1 MSDPN
6 IKQITLVSSGSGM
19 GSSGGDQIGGK
30 RRRTAK
36 KKKFELDG
44 GGGTSPG
51 TMTQLSASHVP
62 GTTANPVEPV
72 GVNSNLTKVAAPL
85 QIAGKAE
92 PTKVVLAAAKKK
104 SKVVLA
110 AAKPVAHAVKARKNK
125 TARKVRMSMV
135 GLSRKIKV
143 ARTIKEKAKADTIDD
158 IKKALVKATLIKTDS
173 KAPEQMLR
181 QMYADYMMLKKRAL

>member
-6 IKQITLVSSGSGM
+6 IKQITLVSGSGSA
-19 GSSGGDQIGGK
+19 DQLGGK

-36 KKKFELDG
+36 KKKFEIDG

-51 TMTQLSASHVP
+51 TITQLSASHVP
-62 GTTANPVEPV
+62 GTTANALEPV

-85 QIAGKAE
+85 QVAGKPE

-110 AAKPVAHAVKARKNK
+110 AAKPVAHAVKTRKNK
-125 TARKVRMSMV
+125 TARKVRMSMA

-158 IKKALVKATLIKTDS
+158 IKKALVKATLIKVDS

>member
-6 IKQITLVSSGSGM
+6 IKQITLVSGSGS
-19 GSSGGDQIGGK
+19 SDQLGGK

-44 GGGTSPG
+44 GG
-51 TMTQLSASHVP
+51 SASHVP
-62 GTTANPVEPV
+62 GTTANAVEPV

-85 QIAGKAE
+85 QVAGKPE

-110 AAKPVAHAVKARKNK
+110 AAKPIVQAVKTRKNK
-125 TARKVRMSMV
+125 TARKVRMSMA

-158 IKKALVKATLIKTDS
+158 IKKALVKATLIKADS

>member
-6 IKQITLVSSGSGM
+6 IKQITLVSGSGNSSGS
-19 GSSGGDQIGGK
+19 DQLGGK

-51 TMTQLSASHVP
+51 TITQLSASHVP
-62 GTTANPVEPV
+62 GTETNPVEPV

-85 QIAGKAE
+85 QVAGKPE

-110 AAKPVAHAVKARKNK
+110 AAKPVAAPVKTRKNK

-158 IKKALVKATLIKTDS
+158 IKKALVKATLIKADS

>member
-6 IKQITLVSSGSGM
+6 IKQITLVSSGAS
-19 GSSGGDQIGGK
+19 GDQLGGK

-51 TMTQLSASHVP
+51 TITQLSASHVP
-62 GTTANPVEPV
+62 GTETNPVEPV

-85 QIAGKAE
+85 QVAGKPE

-110 AAKPVAHAVKARKNK
+110 AAKPVTPAVKTRKNK
-125 TARKVRMSMV
+125 TARKVRMREASFA
-135 GLSRKIKV
+135 GFAEGPSRHPSGRG
-143 ARTIKEKAKADTIDD
+143 ALPAGSEAED
-158 IKKALVKATLIKTDS
+158 ILKWVKASGWRHT
-173 KAPEQMLR
+173 
-181 QMYADYMMLKKRAL
+181 ALWVGH

>member
-6 IKQITLVSSGSGM
+6 IKQITLVSGSGS
-19 GSSGGDQIGGK
+19 SDQVGGK

-44 GGGTSPG
+44 GGSTSPG
-51 TMTQLSASHVP
+51 TITQLSASHVP
-62 GTTANPVEPV
+62 STPGIQEPV

-85 QIAGKAE
+85 QVAGKPE

-110 AAKPVAHAVKARKNK
+110 AAKPVTPAVKTRKNK

>member
-6 IKQITLVSSGSGM
+6 IKQITLVSGSGSA
-19 GSSGGDQIGGK
+19 SGEQLGGK

-36 KKKFELDG
+36 KKKFEIDG

-51 TMTQLSASHVP
+51 TITQLSASHVP
-62 GTTANPVEPV
+62 GTTANALEPV

-85 QIAGKAE
+85 QVAGKPE
-92 PTKVVLAAAKKK
+92 PT
-104 SKVVLA
+104 KVVLA
-110 AAKPVAHAVKARKNK
+110 AAKPVAHAVKTRKNK
-125 TARKVRMSMV
+125 TARKVRMSMA

-158 IKKALVKATLIKTDS
+158 IKKALVKATLIKVDS

>member
-6 IKQITLVSSGSGM
+6 IKQITLVSSGSGS
-19 GSSGGDQIGGK
+19 GSSSGDQLGGK

-44 GGGTSPG
+44 GGTSPG
-51 TMTQLSASHVP
+51 TITQLSASHVP
-62 GTTANPVEPV
+62 GTTANAVEPV
-72 GVNSNLTKVAAPL
+72 GVNSNLTKVGAPL

>member
-6 IKQITLVSSGSGM
+6 IKQITLVSGSGSSGSG
-19 GSSGGDQIGGK
+19 DQVGGK

-51 TMTQLSASHVP
+51 TITQLSASHVP
-62 GTTANPVEPV
+62 GTTANAVEPV

-110 AAKPVAHAVKARKNK
+110 AAKPVAHVVKTRKNK

-158 IKKALVKATLIKTDS
+158 IKKALVKATLIKADS